1 MNNKKEFVKE
11 LSVNMESTQKDAE
24 AAMKGVFDTIATL
37 LSEGEDV
44 SVPKFGKF
52 HTAIQS
58 ARTCRNPKTGD
69 PIEVPEKR
77 VPKFKASSVLKE
89 FVLE

>member
-1 MNNKKEFVKE
+1 MTKKEFVKLLAE
-11 LSVNMESTQKDAE
+11 NLEVTQKDAD
-24 AAMKGVFDTIATL
+24 AAFQGVFGTL
-37 LSEGEDV
+37 EAVLVNGDEV

-52 HTAIQS
+52 FTGVQA
-58 ARTCRNPKTGD
+58 ARTCRNPQTGD

-89 FVLE
+89 AVL